1 MCATTVCTLNLAA
14 LLKDPLIRLVMSSD
28 NVSETDYSA
37 LLFRVRETL
46 IARASMSH
54 VYHER
59 HSSPT
64 VRLR

>member
-1 MCATTVCTLNLAA
+1 
-14 LLKDPLIRLVMSSD
+14 MSSD